1 METHVVVGG
10 VRSPVLDTGPA
21 SSTEAIVF
29 VHGSPGDAA
38 DWQDLM
44 SKVGGFARTV
54 ALTMPGYGGA
64 DKPADFPYTTD
75 GYARHLGGA
84 LRELGISRVQLV
96 AHDLGVAWG
105 LAWAAAD
112 TSALGSL
119 AMMDLGALPG
129 YRWHRYA
136 RTYRRPILGE
146 ILLRL
151 ANRRAVESAIKAGSR
166 HAIPPVFVER
176 AAHVYADP
184 DSRRAILR
192 YYRATDLA
200 ADTVKA
206 ATALADA
213 QPPTLV
219 LWGGGDPY
227 VPASYAD
234 EQSRFFPGART
245 VVLPDSGHWP
255 FIDDPAG
262 VEAALIPFLRAA
274 TSGAAR

>member
-1 METHVVVGG
+1 METHIVVSG

-21 SSTEAIVF
+21 GSAEAIVF

-64 DKPADFPYTTD
+64 DKPADFQYTTD

-84 LRELGISRVQLV
+84 LRELGISRMHLV

-119 AMMDLGALPG
+119 TMMDLGALPG

-146 ILLRL
+146 LLLRL

-166 HAIPPVFVER
+166 HAIPAEFIDR
-176 AAHVYADP
+176 AVKVYADAA
-184 DSRRAILR
+184 SRRAILS
-192 YYRATDLA
+192 YYRATNLA
-200 ADTVKA
+200 DDTVRV
-206 ATALADA
+206 ATTLANA
-213 QPPTLV
+213 NPQTLV
-219 LWGGGDPY
+219 VWGGGDPY
-227 VPASYAD
+227 VPVSYA
-234 EQSRFFPGART
+234 QLQKTFFARAR
-245 VVLPDSGHWP
+245 VAVLPDSGHWP

-262 VEAALIPFLRAA
+262 VAAEVVPFLRGQV
-274 TSGAAR
+274 SPN